1 MVAPFV
7 RSQGTV
13 IRLILMNRTRVA
25 VLLAASLLAA
35 LALVPGGG
43 AGAASERTE
52 TTERTK
58 VVAAFYP
65 LAYAASVI
73 GGKHVAVANLTPPG
87 VEPHD
92 LELTTDQVDALQ
104 DAGLVLVMGG
114 GFQPAV
120 EKVAGDRDR
129 GTLRVLDALAL
140 RGKRRQ
146 DPHVWLDPVL
156 MGRVIDEVRGALA
169 KADPAHA
176 EVFAANAAR
185 LQTDLDALD
194 ADYRAGLATC
204 ARRLIVTNHEAF
216 GHLAAEYGLRQ
227 EAVTG
232 LAPDAEPSARRLA
245 RLSDLATRKGVTT
258 IFTETLASPKIA
270 RTLAREAGGLRTAV
284 LNPLEGLTDR
294 ERARGDDYFTVMR
307 ANLDTIERALGCAKP

>member
-7 RSQGTV
+7 RGQGTV
-13 IRLILMNRTRVA
+13 IRLILMNPTRVA
-25 VLLAASLLAA
+25 VLLAASLL
-35 LALVPGGG
+35 VPGGV
-43 AGAASERTE
+43 AGAATDRAG

-73 GGKHVAVANLTPPG
+73 GGKHVEVANLTPPG
-87 VEPHD
+87 IEPHD

-104 DAGLVLVMGG
+104 DAGLVLVMGK

-140 RGKRRQ
+140 RGKHRQ

-156 MGRVIDEVRGALA
+156 MGKVVDETRGALA

-176 EVFAANAAR
+176 RVFAANAAR
-185 LQTDLDALD
+185 LQRELDALD
-194 ADYRAGLATC
+194 ADYRAGLAAC
-204 ARRLIVTNHEAF
+204 PRRLIVTTHEAF

-232 LAPDAEPSARRLA
+232 LSPDAEPSARRLA
-245 RLSDLATRKGVTT
+245 ELSDLATRTGVTT
-258 IFTETLASPKIA
+258 VFTETLASPKIA

-284 LNPLEGLTDR
+284 LNPLEGLSDR

-307 ANLDTIERALGCAKP
+307 ANLDTIERALGCTAA

>member
-1 MVAPFV
+1 
-7 RSQGTV
+7 
-13 IRLILMNRTRVA
+13 MNPTRGV
-25 VLLAASLLAA
+25 VLLAASLLV
-35 LALVPGGG
+35 LGGV
-43 AGAASERTE
+43 AGAASERAGITG
-52 TTERTK
+52 RTQ

-65 LAYAASVI
+65 LAYAASVV
-73 GGKHVAVANLTPPG
+73 GGKHVDVANLTPPG

-104 DAGLVLVMGG
+104 DAGLVLVMGR

-140 RGKRRQ
+140 RGKHRQ

-156 MGRVIDEVRGALA
+156 MGTVVDEVRGALA
-169 KADPAHA
+169 QADPAHA
-176 EVFAANAAR
+176 KSFAANAAR
-185 LQTDLDALD
+185 LHQALEALD

-204 ARRLIVTNHEAF
+204 PRRLIVTTHEAF

-227 EAVTG
+227 EAVSG
-232 LAPDAEPSARRLA
+232 LSPDAEPSARRLGE
-245 RLSDLATRKGVTT
+245 LSDLATRAGVTT
-258 IFTETLASPKIA
+258 VFTETLASPKIA

-307 ANLDTIERALGCAKP
+307 ANLDKIERALGCTAP

>member
-1 MVAPFV
+1 
-7 RSQGTV
+7 
-13 IRLILMNRTRVA
+13 MNPTRGV
-25 VLLAASLLAA
+25 VLLAASLLV
-35 LALVPGGG
+35 LGGV
-43 AGAASERTE
+43 AGAASERAGITG
-52 TTERTK
+52 RTQ

-65 LAYAASVI
+65 LAYAASVV
-73 GGKHVAVANLTPPG
+73 GGKHVDVANLTPPG

-104 DAGLVLVMGG
+104 DAGLVLVMGR

-140 RGKRRQ
+140 RGKHRQ

-156 MGRVIDEVRGALA
+156 MGTVVDEVRDALA
-169 KADPAHA
+169 QADPAHA
-176 EVFAANAAR
+176 KVFAANAAR
-185 LQTDLDALD
+185 LHQALEALD
-194 ADYRAGLATC
+194 ADYRAGLAAC
-204 ARRLIVTNHEAF
+204 PRRLIVTTHEAF

-245 RLSDLATRKGVTT
+245 QLSDLATRTGVTT
-258 IFTETLASPKIA
+258 VFTETLASPKIA

-294 ERARGDDYFTVMR
+294 ERTRGDDYFTVMR
-307 ANLDTIERALGCAKP
+307 ANLDKIERALGCTAR